1 VNQRAGV
8 GSAGEA
14 HVRSSPSRG
23 APLLATLAK
32 NVVANYAFVRLAQG
46 FFVTFALVSLV
57 FFIFRLLPG
66 DPLSIYL
73 DGSLSPRALAAL
85 RHDFGLDRP
94 LGIQYALYLKN
105 IARGEFGESFYYRQP
120 AGTVIARSLGPTVVL
135 MGSSMVVAFVLGVL
149 LGACVAWWR
158 GSWLEWS
165 MLPLALTLRSV
176 PEFWVGILVLAIFS
190 FQLHLFPAGGLRTV
204 GSRVAGSPY
213 FSIDF
218 LRHLFLPMLV
228 SALTYMA
235 IPMLVTRN
243 AMLETL
249 GEDYIEFARARGLS
263 EPTILVRYALRNAL
277 LPAVSVF
284 SLMAAFAVGG
294 NVVIETIFR
303 WPGMGR
309 ELFLAIQR
317 KDYPVLQAVF
327 LLLGGLVVVVNL
339 LTDLTYALL
348 DPRVSAE

>member
-1 VNQRAGV
+1 MH
-8 GSAGEA
+8 SAL
-14 HVRSSPSRG
+14 RTK
-23 APLLATLAK
+23 TLAK
-32 NVVANYAFVRLAQG
+32 KVVGNYFVLRLAQG
-46 FFVTFALVSLV
+46 LLITFALVTLV

-66 DPLSIYL
+66 DPFSVYL
-73 DGSLSPRALAAL
+73 DGSLSPQTLKAL
-85 RHDFGLDRP
+85 RHEFGLDRP
-94 LGIQYALYLKN
+94 LTTQYALYLKN
-105 IARGEFGESFYYRQP
+105 VVRGQFGESFYYRQP
-120 AGTVIARSLGPTVVL
+120 AGAVIARSLGPTVVL
-135 MGSSMVVAFVLGVL
+135 MGSSMVVAFVLGLL

-165 MLPLALTLRSV
+165 MLPFALTLRSV
-176 PEFWVGILVLAIFS
+176 PEFWVGILALAIFS
-190 FQLHLFPAGGLRTV
+190 FQFRLFPAGGIRAV
-204 GSRVAGSPY
+204 GSEVNSSWTTYLSA
-213 FSIDF
+213 DF
-218 LRHLFLPMLV
+218 LHHLFLPMVV

-249 GEDYIEFARARGLS
+249 GEDYIEFARARGLP
-263 EPTILVRYALRNAL
+263 ETRILVRYALRNAL
-277 LPAVSVF
+277 LPAISVF

-294 NVVIETIFR
+294 NVVVETIFR

-327 LLLGGLVVVVNL
+327 LLLGALVVLVNL
-339 LTDLTYALL
+339 LTDIAYAML